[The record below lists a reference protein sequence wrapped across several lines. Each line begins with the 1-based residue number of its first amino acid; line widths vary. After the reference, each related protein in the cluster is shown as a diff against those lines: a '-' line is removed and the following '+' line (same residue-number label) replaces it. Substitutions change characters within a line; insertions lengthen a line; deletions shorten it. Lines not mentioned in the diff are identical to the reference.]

1 MKVVVSTP
9 LGQLSQETGL
19 VYLLAN
25 YMSAASTELMNL
37 RCNGIFSLCDRDS
50 ENGWRRTIDSCL
62 KCTKEQ
68 TSLSDWAGF
77 PSEDLSKYLPA
88 SEVERTKRWILTVP
102 TSDLATTKFDD
113 AVPFEMVKHLFRA
126 RFGQELPVETN
137 KQHEQ
142 FVRRAILS
150 AARMT
155 IAARRFLFAQK
166 PNMVF
171 ITGARDFI
179 TDALG
184 RESARIGLD
193 TVLFRWNL
201 DARAIAIHHPKNGKI
216 LQCELVTSGVTQM
229 RTDARTWPLEVV
241 STLDDILGFLGIPR
255 AELMYP
261 IAK

>member
-1 MKVVVSTP
+1 MKVVLSTP
-9 LGQLSQETGL
+9 LGHQGQETGL

-25 YMSAASTELMNL
+25 YMGAASTELMNL
-37 RCNGIFSLCDRDS
+37 RCNGIFSLCDRDA
-50 ENGWRRTIDSCL
+50 ENSWRRNIDSCI

-68 TSLSDWAGF
+68 SSLSDWAGF
-77 PSEDLSKYLPA
+77 GSEDLSKYLPA

-102 TSDLATTKFDD
+102 TSELATTSLDD
-113 AVPFEMVKHLFRA
+113 SMPYEMVKHLFRA
-126 RFGQELPVETN
+126 RFGQETPVESN

-142 FVRRAILS
+142 FLRRAILS

-155 IAARRFLFAQK
+155 IAARRFLFAHK

-171 ITGARDFI
+171 VAGARDFI
-179 TDALG
+179 TAALA
-184 RESARIGLD
+184 REANRLNVD

-201 DARAIAIHHPKNGKI
+201 DSRAIAIHHPKNGKV

-229 RTDARTWPLEVV
+229 RPDARTWPLEVI
-241 STLDDILGFLGIPR
+241 STLDDILGFLGVPR
-255 AELMYP
+255 SELLYP